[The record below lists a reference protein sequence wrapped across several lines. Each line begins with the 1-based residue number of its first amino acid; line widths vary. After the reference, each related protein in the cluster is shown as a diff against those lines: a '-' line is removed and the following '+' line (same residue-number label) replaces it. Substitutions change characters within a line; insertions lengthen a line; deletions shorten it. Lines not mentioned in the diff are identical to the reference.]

1 MDCLPSKNILVKFL
15 FFACLELWTKAS
27 KMKMK
32 MEIKGNRQVE
42 NIEKMDKL
50 KDGCLFKQ
58 YQSSII
64 ANKKHNIY

>member
-1 MDCLPSKNILVKFL
+1 M
-15 FFACLELWTKAS
+15 E
-27 KMKMK
+27 ME

-42 NIEKMDKL
+42 TIEKMDKL